1 MHFTRKIICQTLAR
15 NFTVNN
21 TSSSTRLCTGT
32 SRARKL
38 LSGHLPHLHLRPPLG
53 VTPFEFRKDFYCQ
66 KTRVH
71 GLSCGVVGIILR
83 LAKLVEHRL
92 VTDTDRHRHRHT
104 DRHRAMAYTAQSIA
118 RAVRVTPVGGNPDRN
133 LFNCNLAIMVALK
146 QTIRLKK
153 KKNLTI

>member
-21 TSSSTRLCTGT
+21 TSSSSRLCTDT

-71 GLSCGVVGIILR
+71 GLSCGVVCIILR
-83 LAKLVEHRL
+83 FAVLVEHRL
-92 VTDTDRHRHRHT
+92 VTETDTDTETQTQGHGIYRE
-104 DRHRAMAYTAQSIA
+104 SIA
-118 RAVRVTPVGGNPDRN
+118 RAVKILVVGEIYSEN
-133 LFNCNLAIMVALK
+133 LWG
-146 QTIRLKK
+146 
-153 KKNLTI
+153 